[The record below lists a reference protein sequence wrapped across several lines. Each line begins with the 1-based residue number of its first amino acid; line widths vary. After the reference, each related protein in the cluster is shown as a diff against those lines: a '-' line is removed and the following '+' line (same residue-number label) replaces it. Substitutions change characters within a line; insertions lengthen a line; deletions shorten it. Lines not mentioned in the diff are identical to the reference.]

1 MNKQSILNKKLEGFY
16 VTDGEKK
23 VVGILVSIGAVAL
36 SLFIVSTSL
45 VVPLTAMIQ
54 RAVVLTLSLVV
65 IFLKFPIY
73 KNSQNAVLKWVNY
86 LWIIAAIVIGGYVV
100 LNFEAL
106 VNRMGAPN
114 TIDQIL
120 GALCIIMVLDATRRA
135 IGWPLPIV
143 VSIFLIYTFYGHLI
157 PGQFG
162 HRDYNFARVVNQMY
176 MTTEGVYGVPLGVIV
191 TIVFLF
197 ILFGSFLERSGG
209 GSSFINFAIS
219 VAGRA
224 KGGPAKIAIIG
235 SGLMGMI
242 SGSSIANVAT
252 TGTLTIPLMKKVG
265 YRPAFAGS
273 VEAAA
278 STGGQLMPPIMGAG
292 AFIMSEFTQ
301 IPYLVI
307 IGAAAIP
314 AFLYYFS
321 LYMSVHF
328 EALQTGMEGLP
339 EEDIP
344 KLKDVARQGWI
355 YIVPLLALIV
365 TLVRGYSPGRAAF
378 IGMVFLIV
386 AAMARVST
394 RMKLQDFWDVF
405 KDAGEGAVSIAAAC
419 ASAGIIVGAVSM
431 TGLGVKFSAVIGT
444 MAEGNLVA
452 ALILTALACLILGM
466 ALPTTANYIVQASVT
481 APALI
486 ALGIPILPA
495 HLFVFYFGVFA
506 DITPPV
512 ALAAYTAAGI
522 ADADPMKTGL
532 YASRNVMIGYLIPFL
547 FVFYPALL
555 GEGSTIEVI
564 LTTASTLFGVVAM
577 CAAWTNYLYR
587 KCNILERLLLI
598 VSAVLL
604 VWPEHLT
611 DFVGLLLLITL
622 YLTQRFVNKQRGL
635 STGA

>member
-1 MNKQSILNKKLEGFY
+1 M
-16 VTDGEKK
+16 TDGEKK
-23 VVGILVSIGAVAL
+23 VVRMLISIGAVAL
-36 SLFIVSTSL
+36 SLFIVFTSL

-54 RAVVLTLSLVV
+54 RAVVLTLGLVV

-73 KNSQNAVLKWVNY
+73 NKSQNAVLKWANY
-86 LWIIAAIVIGGYVV
+86 LWILAAIVVGGYIV

-114 TIDQIL
+114 TMDQIL

-143 VSIFLIYTFYGHLI
+143 VTLFLIYTFYGNLI

-162 HRDYNFARVVNQMY
+162 HRDYSFSRIINQMY
-176 MTTEGVYGVPLGVIV
+176 MTTEGVYGVPLGVVV

-209 GSSFINFAIS
+209 GNSFINFAIA

-224 KGGPAKIAIIG
+224 KGGPAKIAILG

-265 YRPAFAGS
+265 YRPAFAAS

-307 IGAAAIP
+307 IGSAAIP
-314 AFLYYFS
+314 ALLYYFS

-328 EALQTGMEGLP
+328 EALRTGMQGLP

-344 KLKDVARQGWI
+344 RMKDVARQGWI
-355 YIVPLLALIV
+355 YIVPLLALVV
-365 TLVRGYSPGRAAF
+365 TLVLGYSPGRAAF
-378 IGMVFLIV
+378 IGMALLIV
-386 AAMARVST
+386 AAMARAST
-394 RMKLQDFWDVF
+394 RMKVKDFWAAF
-405 KDAGEGAVSIAAAC
+405 EDAGEGAVSIAAAC
-419 ASAGIIVGAVSM
+419 ACAGIIVGAVSM
-431 TGLGVKFSAVIGT
+431 TGLGVKFSAIIGT
-444 MAEGNLVA
+444 MAEGNIVA
-452 ALILTALACLILGM
+452 ALILTAFACIILGM

-481 APALI
+481 APALM
-486 ALGIPILPA
+486 ALGIPVLPA

-522 ADADPMKTGL
+522 ANADPMKTGL
-532 YASRNVMIGYLIPFL
+532 LASRNVMIGYLIPFL

-555 GEGSTIEVI
+555 GQGPVLGVVLI
-564 LTTASTLFGVVAM
+564 TASALFGVIAM
-577 CAAWTNYLYR
+577 CAAWTNYLHR
-587 KCNILERLLLI
+587 KCIALERVLLI
-598 VSAVLL
+598 VSAVML
-604 VWPEHLT
+604 VYPEHFT
-611 DFVGLLLLITL
+611 DLLGLLMLITL
-622 YLTQRFVNKQRGL
+622 YLNQRFGKTMRGL

>member
-1 MNKQSILNKKLEGFY
+1 M
-16 VTDGEKK
+16 TDSEKRIT
-23 VVGILVSIGAVAL
+23 GILVSIGAVAL
-36 SLFIVSTSL
+36 SLFIVFTSL
-45 VVPLTAMIQ
+45 AVPLTAMIQ
-54 RAVVLTLSLVV
+54 RSVVLTLSLVV
-65 IFLKFPIY
+65 IFLKYPIY
-73 KNSQNAVLKWVNY
+73 EKGQNALLKWANY
-86 LWIIAAIVIGGYVV
+86 GWILMATVVGGYVV
-100 LNFEAL
+100 VNFEAL

-114 TIDQIL
+114 TLDQIM

-143 VSIFLIYTFYGHLI
+143 VSLFLLYTYFGDLI

-162 HRDYNFARVVNQMY
+162 HREYSFERIVNQMY
-176 MTTEGVYGVPLGVIV
+176 ITTEGVFGVPLGVIV

-197 ILFGSFLERSGG
+197 ILFGSFLEKSGG
-209 GSSFINFAIS
+209 GSSFINFAIA
-219 VAGRA
+219 VAGRS
-224 KGGPAKIAIIG
+224 KGGPAKIAVLG

-265 YRPAFAGS
+265 YRPAFAAS

-344 KLKDVARQGWI
+344 KMKDIARQGWI
-355 YIVPLLALIV
+355 YIIPLLALIV
-365 TLVRGYSPGRAAF
+365 TLILGYSPGRAAF
-378 IGMVFLIV
+378 IGMALLIV
-386 AAMARVST
+386 VAMARAST
-394 RMKLQDFWDVF
+394 RMRLKDFWATLE
-405 KDAGEGAVSIAAAC
+405 DAGEGTVSIAAAC

-431 TGLGVKFSAVIGT
+431 TGLGVKFSAIIST
-444 MAEGNLVA
+444 MAEGNVVA
-452 ALILTALACLILGM
+452 ALILTALACLVLGM

-512 ALAAYTAAGI
+512 ALAAFTAAGI

-532 YASRNVMIGYLIPFL
+532 LASKNVMIGYLIPFL

-555 GEGSTIEVI
+555 GQGPILGVVLTTGSTV
-564 LTTASTLFGVVAM
+564 FGVVAM
-577 CAAWTNYLYR
+577 CAAWTNYLHR
-587 KCNILERLLLI
+587 KCNVLERLLLI
-598 VSAVLL
+598 VAAVML
-604 VWPEHLT
+604 VYPEHIT
-611 DFVGLLLLITL
+611 DLVGLLLLITL
-622 YLTQRFVNKQRGL
+622 YLYQRFGNKKSGI
-635 STGA
+635 SAGA